1 MRDVLGGCGECANFR
16 AMTPQWESAPAPPAM
31 DGELY
36 MDAELRPHR
45 SLSLA
50 AFRVML
56 IVVIAVNLVV
66 ATVFVVNGAFPVAG
80 FLGLDV
86 LALWLAF
93 RWNYRA
99 ARIAEYVR
107 VGANRVHVAS
117 VDVDG
122 QAAHWVLNPVWARV
136 LREGKGVLIRAGE
149 RQIRLG
155 AFLSPKECESFAAAL
170 DVALHRARR
179 G

>member
-1 MRDVLGGCGECANFR
+1 
-16 AMTPQWESAPAPPAM
+16 MTPQWERAPAAPAIE
-31 DGELY
+31 GELF
-36 MDAELRPHR
+36 MDAVLRPHR
-45 SLSLA
+45 SLSA
-50 AFRVML
+50 SAFKLML
-56 IVVIAVNLVV
+56 FVVIAVNVVV

-99 ARIAEYVR
+99 ARIAEHVR

-117 VDVDG
+117 VDASG
-122 QAAHWVLNPVWARV
+122 SATHYVLNPVWARV
-136 LREGKGVLIRAGE
+136 LREGRGVVVRSGE

-155 AFLSPKECESFAAAL
+155 AFLTPRECESFAGAL
-170 DVALHRARR
+170 NLALHRAKR
-179 G
+179 GG

>member
-1 MRDVLGGCGECANFR
+1 
-16 AMTPQWESAPAPPAM
+16 MTPQWERALGPPAM

-36 MDAELRPHR
+36 LDAELRPHR

-50 AFRVML
+50 AFRLML
-56 IVVIAVNLVV
+56 IVVIVANLV
-66 ATVFVVNGAFPVAG
+66 AAIVFVANGAFPVAG

-99 ARIAEYVR
+99 AQIAEYVR
-107 VGANRVHVAS
+107 VGAHRVHVAS
-117 VDVDG
+117 VGVKSEEV
-122 QAAHWVLNPVWARV
+122 QHWVLNPVWARV
-136 LREGKGVLIRAGE
+136 LRDGKGVLIRSGG

-155 AFLSPKECESFAAAL
+155 AFLAPKECESLAAAL
-170 DVALHRARR
+170 DLALHRARR